1 MNQCGARGEALNQP
15 AQAIR
20 RIRVADLIS
29 VLLIEQNY
37 KKEGE
42 KLMDGDPG
50 CTNSKIFDPFR

>member
-1 MNQCGARGEALNQP
+1 MNQCGARGEALNQS

-29 VLLIEQNY
+29 VLLIEHNY